1 MLCDAHS
8 KKAPIHGLVT
18 GAIPRAKWKSFKIT
32 EAEVAAL
39 QRGESRPELAE
50 PVHRVAAVT
59 SSSSSRPSVPPRE
72 SVIAGP
78 HASTSAASIGSLLKR
93 RRASGRVGLDET
105 DPPSVASAEASGV
118 RVIDGVVVREP
129 RPVAAPRSG
138 RVVSLQSDDVNADR
152 ARLDAEQLARAI
164 HRRDHGERGRI
175 TDRTGEDIDRSAGG
189 PWSAGR

>member
-1 MLCDAHS
+1 MQRDES
-8 KKAPIHGLVT
+8 
-18 GAIPRAKWKSFKIT
+18 
-32 EAEVAAL
+32 
-39 QRGESRPELAE
+39 RGERAE

-59 SSSSSRPSVPPRE
+59 SSSSSRPSVPSRE

-78 HASTSAASIGSLLKR
+78 HASTSAASTGSLLKR
-93 RRASGRVGLDET
+93 RRAGGRVGFDET
-105 DPPSVASAEASGV
+105 DPPSVASAQASGV
-118 RVIDGVVVREP
+118 RVIDGVVVRDP
-129 RPVAAPRSG
+129 RAVVAPRSG

-164 HRRDHGERGRI
+164 HRRDHGERGRM